1 MSKSLKIISFDI
13 ARAIGMLYIIAVWHL
28 ANYTSTF
35 SLEPY
40 GRYVTYGVLGM
51 FMFVSGWLLDA
62 KYAVSERVNI
72 KHFAKKRVLR
82 LMPLYLIALVAF
94 YFSGTIKI
102 KTLIF
107 ALFGLSSFIPPQP
120 PTLWFVSLIIDFYL
134 LFPFLCYRKHHFSH
148 VVFGIV
154 YLVICLLYIVLPN
167 IDKRF
172 LLYFPCFYA
181 GILFDRYRLMQYL
194 LKWQVFIGSV
204 GLFCVCIWLDYMI
217 NIRIVRLVNTTIIA
231 LAFTNTLIYL
241 SELMTKLSIT
251 KIFTWL
257 AYSSMAAY
265 MFHRQIIEAF
275 RRLMIWPEDGINRL
289 LFLLLICIP
298 VILLGG
304 CLIQS
309 GYDYIIRR
317 LEKNRSDNCVL
328 I

>member
-1 MSKSLKIISFDI
+1 MSKSLKIVSFDI
-13 ARAIGMLYIIAVWHL
+13 ARAIGMLYIIAAWHV
-28 ANYTSTF
+28 ANYTSIL

-40 GRYVTYGVLGM
+40 GKYVTYGVLGM

-62 KYAVSERVNI
+62 KYAVSEKVNI

-94 YFSGTIKI
+94 YFSGGINI
-102 KTLIF
+102 KTLIL

-134 LFPFLCYRKHHFSH
+134 LFPFLSYRKHYFSYL
-148 VVFGIV
+148 VFGIV
-154 YLVICLLYIVLPN
+154 YLSIYILCIVSPN

-194 LKWQVFIGSV
+194 LKWQVFIGSI
-204 GLFCVCIWLDYMI
+204 GLISVCIWLDYVI
-217 NIRIVRLVNTTIIA
+217 STRIVRLVNTTIIA
-231 LAFTNTLIYL
+231 LAFTNILIYL
-241 SELMTKLSIT
+241 SELMTKLPIT

-265 MFHRQIIEAF
+265 MFHRQIIGAF
-275 RRLMIWPEDGINRL
+275 RRFLIWPEDGIVRL
-289 LFLLLICIP
+289 LFLLLICVP
-298 VILLGG
+298 VILIGG
-304 CLIQS
+304 YLIQL
-309 GYDYIIRR
+309 GYDYIIKR
-317 LEKNRSDNCVL
+317 LEKKRSDN
-328 I
+328 